1 MPFLYHILLYIVL
14 AALLLTGLAL
24 TIMTLPGLWLMV
36 ASAAGYALLTHFNF
50 IGWKTLAVLLVWAG
64 IAEVVE
70 LTSSGSGAKK
80 AGGGKRGLWGALIG
94 GIVGGIWL
102 SFIPIPVISTL
113 AGVCLGTFLG
123 AMIGE
128 LSAGRRVHHS
138 AWIGLGAAKGRLV
151 GTFVKLGFG
160 VVMLMITLV
169 IGFPVG
175 GKKPAK
181 ASVIPARITTA
192 PATTHAVQ

>member
-1 MPFLYHILLYIVL
+1 MPFLYHILLYVVL

-36 ASAAGYALLTHFNF
+36 ASAAGYALLTHFQF

-70 LTSSGSGAKK
+70 LTSSGTGAKK

-94 GIVGGIWL
+94 GIIGGIWL

-160 VVMLMITLV
+160 VVMLLITLV
-169 IGFPVG
+169 IGFPLG
-175 GKKPAK
+175 GAK
-181 ASVIPARITTA
+181 ASRTPTIHTT
-192 PATTHAVQ
+192 PTTVPSTRAAH